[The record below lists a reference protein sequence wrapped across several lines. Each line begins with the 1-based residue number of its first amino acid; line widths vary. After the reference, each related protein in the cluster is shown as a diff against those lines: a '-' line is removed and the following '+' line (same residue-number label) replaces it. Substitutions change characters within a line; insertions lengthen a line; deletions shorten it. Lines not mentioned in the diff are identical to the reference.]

1 VKRALKRKTAI
12 APKLAVGMRVS
23 VKVGLRRIVGTI
35 VEDRGPIGSGGRR
48 LFAVRAKYD
57 TVFESVCE
65 WPAEDLRVLA
75 PRRAA

>member
-1 VKRALKRKTAI
+1 MKF
-12 APKLAVGMRVS
+12 
-23 VKVGLRRIVGTI
+23 GLRRITGTI

-75 PRRAA
+75 RRRAA